1 MSQITL
7 TTEEKRPTAEEVRY
21 YTNSWC
27 REKGI
32 HSRDLECHPQAD
44 DVVLLIK
51 FREHLWNDMDKSE
64 QGVWAAY
71 WSAVY
76 HKKYPLKKK
85 GLAKLEQIGK
95 SVAFKQAKQAQ
106 RQATIRAMRT
116 RLTA

>member
-27 REKGI
+27 FEKGI
-32 HSRDLECHPQAD
+32 RSRDLECHPQAD
-44 DVVLLIK
+44 DAVLLIK
-51 FREHLWNDMDKSE
+51 FRESLWNQMDKSE
-64 QGVWAAY
+64 QGVWAAL

-76 HKKYPLKKK
+76 HKKYPLKKNH
-85 GLAKLEQIGK
+85 LQKLENIGN
-95 SVAFKQAKQAQ
+95 SVQFKQQKQAQ
-106 RQATIRAMRT
+106 RQATILAMRS